1 MKHMR
6 PCLRK
11 VKENYNISRNCF
23 GYVGSEPKVFYN
35 PFPGE
40 DLILPWW
47 SDQTDLAN
55 QCQSQCQ
62 CQCQVTAWR
71 AGLTA
76 ARWDSAAYI
85 QTSPTTTLTRWT
97 FLILIIIIMII
108 SWSSPRNP
116 ISPAIIRNSLLPVW
130 SNRATCWG
138 NFSSTTKNQ
147 PYLQTSSS
155 FLQHPYRHHH
165 QLICGILI
173 IITISSD
180 FQLRPNALLEKHD
193 CYHWGRQS
201 NGRRRILVDW

>member
-11 VKENYNISRNCF
+11 VKGNYNISRNCLWLRWKWSQSF
-23 GYVGSEPKVFYN
+23 LRSLSSK
-35 PFPGE
+35 E

-47 SDQTDLAN
+47 PDQTDLAN
-55 QCQSQCQ
+55 QSQCQCQ

-97 FLILIIIIMII
+97 FLILIIMII

-116 ISPAIIRNSLLPVW
+116 ISPAIIRNSLLPVR

-138 NFSSTTKNQ
+138 NFFQQ
-147 PYLQTSSS
+147 PKTNHIYK
-155 FLQHPYRHHH
+155 HHH
-165 QLICGILI
+165 HFYNIFTQI
-173 IITISSD
+173 IIIFTTSLQAS
-180 FQLRPNALLEKHD
+180 A
-193 CYHWGRQS
+193 
-201 NGRRRILVDW
+201 